1 MAARASETP
10 ATLIGCPFPNFPVRT
25 RAANAAV
32 IMSRSRGGTTALKIV
47 VLGEGKYLL
56 VGREEEAS
64 DRLRYSIVYRD
75 VED

>member
-1 MAARASETP
+1 MVE
-10 ATLIGCPFPNFPVRT
+10 
-25 RAANAAV
+25 
-32 IMSRSRGGTTALKIV
+32 SRSRGGTTALKIV

-75 VED
+75 VEE